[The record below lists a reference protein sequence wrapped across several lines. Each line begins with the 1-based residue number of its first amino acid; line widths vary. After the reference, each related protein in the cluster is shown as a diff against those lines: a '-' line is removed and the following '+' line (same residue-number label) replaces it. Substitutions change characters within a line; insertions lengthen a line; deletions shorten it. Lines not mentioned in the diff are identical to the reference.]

1 MSIVTFPNEKQKGKK
16 KNFKKWNKT
25 SKNCGTITKGITD
38 RLWNTEERK
47 FLNKLGA
54 GGSHL

>member
-1 MSIVTFPNEKQKGKK
+1 MKSKKGKK
-16 KNFKKWNKT
+16 KNLKKWNKT